1 MILLLTESY
10 FFYIGHVKYAQHCD
24 VLETSDGKW
33 QVLKGKLESILAI
46 CVDCNTSVVPRDI
59 VAGNFNLVHLHCV

>member
-24 VLETSDGKW
+24 VLETSDGK
-33 QVLKGKLESILAI
+33 
-46 CVDCNTSVVPRDI
+46 
-59 VAGNFNLVHLHCV
+59 